1 MRFAA
6 KLCRRNGGP
15 RAVRCGASRSGM
27 ESDRLDCVCAP
38 GRPRILADAA
48 MARMGFESRTEPR
61 NNGHWLC
68 RWHCEQHRRQ
78 IATWLDC
85 GRDHISRPHKGING
99 ECRDDR
105 RRPGPKFIGPGYGN
119 DSRSCRARHKHESLP
134 GVPKIG
140 TRAIN
145 GSMSE
150 SRQRPQAFL
159 QRCFGAPMTTASIA
173 PQ

>member
-1 MRFAA
+1 MVIGFVVGTANNIVDKSRLGLIAGGTIQAA
-6 KLCRRNGGP
+6 HTKGLMANAVMIGVDLGP
-15 RAVRCGASRSGM
+15 NLSVPGSLATILWLLAIRKESG
-27 ESDRLDCVCAP
+27 EGSGDEKVDV
-38 GRPRILADAA
+38 
-48 MARMGFESRTEPR
+48 
-61 NNGHWLC
+61 
-68 RWHCEQHRRQ
+68 
-78 IATWLDC
+78 
-85 GRDHISRPHKGING
+85 
-99 ECRDDR
+99 
-105 RRPGPKFIGPGYGN
+105 GYGN